1 VEIARSSAAIP
12 ALAAAAPPQLPLLLL
27 VSLLNTCRHAFA
39 ADSLLSL
46 VYQIVRGSY
55 PPIPA
60 DMFSADMQHLVQQLL
75 TSDAAQRPSLQ
86 QVRCAAQPAAC
97 IHITRCSIFITAC
110 RHCMERCMHDSY
122 CICLAGAG
130 TLSYQSIMSGNCWYA
145 VRVRMSSRLVFPQS
159 SWQMQLL

>member
-1 VEIARSSAAIP
+1 M
-12 ALAAAAPPQLPLLLL
+12 LLPLLLL
-27 VSLLNTCRHAFA
+27 CLLNACRHAFA

-86 QVRCAAQPAAC
+86 QVRC
-97 IHITRCSIFITAC
+97 TA
-110 RHCMERCMHDSY
+110 R
-122 CICLAGAG
+122 
-130 TLSYQSIMSGNCWYA
+130 SIMLGA
-145 VRVRMSSRLVFPQS
+145 QVFTRHHGTKP
-159 SWQMQLL
+159 